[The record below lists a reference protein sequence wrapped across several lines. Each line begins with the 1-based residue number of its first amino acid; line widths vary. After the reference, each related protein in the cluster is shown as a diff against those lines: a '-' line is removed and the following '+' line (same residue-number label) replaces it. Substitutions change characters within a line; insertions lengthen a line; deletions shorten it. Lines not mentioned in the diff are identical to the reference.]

1 MSNSRSPQHVDV
13 PSADALT
20 KLVGELLVVIAAQKT
35 EVGELLAVIAGQ
47 KTEIGA
53 LKDEIAI
60 LKGQKP
66 RPNIRPSRMEDGT
79 DDDRKPGDKRTS
91 KGEKKPRNGGDRSLR
106 TSDLSIDEEKVLK
119 PDGVPAGSR
128 FKGCKR
134 YVVQDL
140 VIMPHVV
147 RFHRERYVTPNG
159 ETVIAPLPAGIIGHY
174 GPGLVCYVLNQHYE
188 QKVPEPKILAFLH
201 VVGIKISAAQLNALL
216 TEGKDKEPF
225 HSEKD
230 TILKVGLEVSQSF
243 TVDDT
248 GARHKGDNWV
258 TTHIGNDLFAWF
270 ETTDS
275 KSRRNFLELILHGG
289 VLGWR
294 VNEAAVE
301 WWQETGLA
309 QTAISALTVADAK
322 VFDDRETWNRHLD
335 ALGITGPGARVLAT
349 EGALWGAIV
358 EQGLLDGKAIIS
370 DGAPQFAIGLHGR
383 CWIHAERQIQRVNC
397 GTEEQRLLV
406 ERTRDRVW
414 TLYRALKA
422 YKRSPDP
429 AAKKRLR
436 ARFDRVF
443 NRTTGFTP
451 LDAVLDRLFAIK
463 AELLLVLNRPDVP
476 LHTNGSE
483 GAIRCR
489 VEERKISGCTR
500 GDQGKR
506 CNDTFASISKTLR
519 KHGISFLHYLRDRFG
534 IPDRKVA
541 PIAEVIRAAAATIA
555 DATAPPAPS

>member
-1 MSNSRSPQHVDV
+1 MSSD
-13 PSADALT
+13 PSLLDMDGLST
-20 KLVGELLVVIAAQKT
+20 DDLRKLVGDLLAIIAAQKA
-35 EVGELLAVIAGQ
+35 ELAAQ
-47 KTEIGA
+47 KAEIGL
-53 LKDEIAI
+53 LKDEIAV
-60 LKGQKP
+60 LKGLKP
-66 RPNIRPSRMEDGT
+66 RPNIRPSRMDDGT
-79 DDDRKPGDKRTS
+79 DDERKPGAKRTS
-91 KGEKKPRNGGDRSLR
+91 KGEKKPHNGGDRSLR
-106 TSDLSIDEEKVLK
+106 TNDLSIDEEKFLK
-119 PDGVPAGSR
+119 PEGLPAGSR
-128 FKGCKR
+128 FKGRKR

-147 RFHRERYVTPNG
+147 CYHRERYVTPEG
-159 ETVIAPLPAGIIGHY
+159 KTVIAPLPPGVISHY
-174 GPGLVCYVLNQHYE
+174 GPGLVSFVLNQHYE

-201 VVGIKISAAQLNALL
+201 VVGIKISAAQLNTLL

-225 HSEKD
+225 HSDKD
-230 TILKVGLEVSQSF
+230 TILKVGLEVSKSF

-275 KSRRNFLELILHGG
+275 KSRRNFLELILHAG

-301 WWQETGLA
+301 WWRETGLGE
-309 QTAISALTVADAK
+309 TALTTLTTADAK
-322 VFDDRETWNRHLD
+322 VFDDCEAWMRHLD

-383 CWIHAERQIQRVNC
+383 CWIHAERQIQRINC

-406 ERTRDRVW
+406 ERTRNRVW

-422 YKRSPDP
+422 YKRSPEP

-443 NRTTGFTP
+443 NRTTGFAA

-463 AELLLVLNRPDVP
+463 VELLLVLDRPDVP
-476 LHTNGSE
+476 LHTNVSE
-483 GAIRCR
+483 GDIRCR

-500 GDQGKR
+500 GEQGKR

-519 KHGISFLHYLRDRFG
+519 KHGIGFLHYLRDRFG
-534 IPDRKVA
+534 LPGRKVP
-541 PIAEVIRAAAATIA
+541 PIAEIIRAAAEAIP
-555 DATAPPAPS
+555 DATAPPTPN